1 MRAPE
6 FESGFRR
13 WQRPVITATL
23 RSQQSCAKPHE
34 YKRLPENYYFVDYQK
49 RQTLQVIYL
58 SPLCEGDVEMRTIY
72 VGRKPVHSYVA
83 AVLRAM
89 QDGDREVEIIARGN
103 AMRTA
108 IDTAEICRRRNGKI
122 AGMLPEEMVNK
133 GVEISTEE
141 IEVEGSTRILSAIR
155 IVLEG
160 IGEMP
165 DNSEE

>member
-1 MRAPE
+1 M
-6 FESGFRR
+6 G
-13 WQRPVITATL
+13 
-23 RSQQSCAKPHE
+23 
-34 YKRLPENYYFVDYQK
+34 
-49 RQTLQVIYL
+49 
-58 SPLCEGDVEMRTIY
+58 GDVEMRTIY

-122 AGMLPEEMVNK
+122 AGMLPEEMVNN

>member
-1 MRAPE
+1 
-6 FESGFRR
+6 
-13 WQRPVITATL
+13 
-23 RSQQSCAKPHE
+23 
-34 YKRLPENYYFVDYQK
+34 
-49 RQTLQVIYL
+49 
-58 SPLCEGDVEMRTIY
+58 MRTIY
-72 VGRKPVHSYVA
+72 VGRKPVHAYVA

-122 AGMLPEEMVNK
+122 AGMLPEEMINN

-141 IEVEGSTRILSAIR
+141 IDVEGSTRVLSSIR

>member
-1 MRAPE
+1 MFSNSRIE
-6 FESGFRR
+6 H
-13 WQRPVITATL
+13 QTVV
-23 RSQQSCAKPHE
+23 E
-34 YKRLPENYYFVDYQK
+34 YQY
-49 RQTLQVIYL
+49 RQFLQVIDH
-58 SPLCEGDVEMRTIY
+58 PPACEGVVYMRTIY

-108 IDTAEICRRRNGKI
+108 IDAAEICRRRNGKI
-122 AGMLPEEMVNK
+122 AGLLPEEMVNN

-141 IEVEGSTRILSAIR
+141 IEVEGSIRVLSSIKIL
-155 IVLEG
+155 LEG

-165 DNSEE
+165 EDSEE